1 MFISPA
7 PNVTLSH
14 KWVLDQILNDSTAL
28 SKGLPWWL
36 SDESICLKCR
46 RPGFD
51 PWVGKIPWKRSLQPT
66 PVFLTGESP
75 WTEEPGGY
83 SPQWGVKELDTTEQ
97 LILLTTC
104 LLSYWAFSFAP
115 GHGVSFFGIS

>member
-51 PWVGKIPWKRSLQPT
+51 PWVGKIPWKREQYSGLENSLDCI
-66 PVFLTGESP
+66 VR
-75 WTEEPGGY
+75 
-83 SPQWGVKELDTTEQ
+83 GVAKSRT
-97 LILLTTC
+97 
-104 LLSYWAFSFAP
+104 
-115 GHGVSFFGIS
+115 